1 MINKFYGGIMIK
13 SFEEL
18 TLKELYEILK
28 VRAEIFVVEQNI
40 VYQDCDDID
49 YRSFHVFY
57 KDENER
63 ITAYLRLFYKL
74 DEPGTVRVGRALT
87 RKHGEG
93 LGGKIL
99 KEGIEFAFEKMKA
112 IRLFMDAQEHAIGFY
127 EKYGFRVISDRFIEE
142 DIYHVEMELIRE

>member
-1 MINKFYGGIMIK
+1 MIK

-28 VRAEIFVVEQNI
+28 VRSEIFVVEQNI

-57 KDENER
+57 KDEEER
-63 ITAYLRLFYKL
+63 VTAYLRLFYKL
-74 DEPGTVRVGRALT
+74 DEPGTVKVGRVLT
-87 RKHGEG
+87 RTHGHG

-99 KEGIEFAFEKMKA
+99 NDGIEFAFKNMDA
-112 IRLFMDAQEHAIGFY
+112 TRLLMDAQEYAIGFY

-142 DIYHVEMELIRE
+142 DIYHVEMELVRN